1 MRTHA
6 GGASEQRG
14 DDRSEREPQRPV
26 LVGVEVHTCG
36 GATTRIGGTGIPGS
50 IGAVLIA
57 VMSGAMPLAE
67 CQVSGSE

>member
-1 MRTHA
+1 
-6 GGASEQRG
+6 
-14 DDRSEREPQRPV
+14 V
-26 LVGVEVHTCG
+26 LVGVEVPTCG

-67 CQVSGSE
+67 CQVSESE